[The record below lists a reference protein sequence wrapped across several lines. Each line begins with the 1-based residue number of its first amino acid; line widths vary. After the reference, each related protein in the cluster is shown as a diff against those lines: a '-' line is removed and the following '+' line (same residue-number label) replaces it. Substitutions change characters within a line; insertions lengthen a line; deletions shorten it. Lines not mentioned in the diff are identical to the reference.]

1 MATDHAVSLTYIVP
15 AHNSTATI
23 EGMLK
28 ELADRLAGTNSEV
41 LVVENGSTD
50 GTIDMLHKLE
60 ADWQSNGVELRV
72 LTSKKGL
79 GNALRLGIAESR
91 GARVFFGAD
100 DLPFGFDDLDK
111 AEKIDHTQ
119 HKVVIGSKAH
129 PESET
134 GRGVLRA
141 ILTWGFLTLRFIVLG
156 MRTRDPQGT
165 FVLDGDWVRQV
176 GPRLTEE
183 GFLLTTEVTYL
194 AERSGIRTI
203 EVPVRLR
210 ESHGEHGSRIRISDV
225 WKMGL
230 GLLTVRRRHRK
241 GVRAIAHA
249 A

>member
-1 MATDHAVSLTYIVP
+1 MATDHPVSLTYIVP

-23 EGMLK
+23 EGTLK
-28 ELADRLAGTNSEV
+28 ELRDRLAGTNSEV

-50 GTIDMLHKLE
+50 GTLDMLHKIE
-60 ADWQSNGVELRV
+60 ANWQTDGVELRV

-79 GNALRLGIAESR
+79 GNALRHGVAESR

-111 AEKIDHTQ
+111 ADKIDHHQ
-119 HKVVIGSKAH
+119 HKMVIGSKAH
-129 PESET
+129 PESEV

-141 ILTWGFLTLRFIVLG
+141 VLTWGFLTLRFIVLG

-165 FVLDGDWVRQV
+165 FAIDGDWVRSV

-183 GFLLTTEVTYL
+183 GFLLTTELTYL
-194 AERSGIRTI
+194 AERSGIKTI

-210 ESHGEHGSRIRISDV
+210 ESHGAHGSRIRISDV

-230 GLLTVRRRHRK
+230 GLVTVRMRHRK
-241 GVRAIAHA
+241 GARPVASVA
-249 A
+249 